1 MGYYADPDTT
11 LFAASRKD
19 DIFVDKSGL
28 ISFTNRLIGKGRNK
42 ICVTRPRRFGKSS
55 ALNMLAA
62 YYSCGCSSKTLFED
76 LQIARDPSFLE
87 HLNNHHVIYLDVQ
100 SLWRE
105 FGSEEKEDQEK
116 DQKKDQ
122 KKDQEKD
129 QEVSQFLSF
138 LQNRVICALKEVFP
152 YPDLC
157 EKSVAGVLK
166 TIHSKDKRNRF
177 IFLVDEWDVIVR
189 DPQVS
194 QQQKSMYIGFL
205 SSIFKGGDIEQ
216 CIDMAYMTGILP
228 IIKYIQDT
236 DQQSL
241 LNNFVEYSMI
251 RPGVLAQFM
260 GFTEPEVADL
270 CLQWNMSLD
279 KIKAWYDGYHLGEE
293 KSVYCPESVVM
304 ALTGRF
310 IDNYWAGTSG
320 FRVVLDFLRV
330 NLPGLSDAVQSLL
343 AMEPVQI
350 DPSNFMNNV
359 NMISSVDDVLTV
371 LVHYGYLSYEEDSRT
386 VRIPNVE
393 VKREF
398 TKAIKEMNTADFT
411 KLQSIVNDSMRLLE
425 DTWAGNADKVAKHI
439 QKVHNY
445 KTSPINYNNEE
456 ALKGVINLAY
466 IAADAYYEMIPEL
479 PGGEGYADI
488 AFIPQNSVHKAM
500 ILELKWNQKAKTAL
514 DQIKARNYQGR
525 LSHYKQILLVG
536 ISYEKGTKKGG
547 KKHACKI
554 ELWEDPNP

>member
-1 MGYYADPDTT
+1 MGYYVDPNAT

-87 HLNNHHVIYLDVQ
+87 HLNKQHVIYLDVQ

-105 FGSEEKEDQEK
+105 FGSEEKEDQEE
-116 DQKKDQ
+116 DR
-122 KKDQEKD
+122 EI
-129 QEVSQFLSF
+129 SQFLSF

-166 TIHSKDKRNRF
+166 TIHSKDERNQF

-194 QQQKSMYIGFL
+194 QRQKSKYIDFL
-205 SSIFKGGDIEQ
+205 TSIFKGGDIEQ

-241 LNNFVEYSMI
+241 LNNFVEYSMV

-279 KIKAWYDGYHLGEE
+279 KIKTRYDGYHLGEE

-350 DPSNFMNNV
+350 DPTKFMNNV

-398 TKAIKEMNTADFT
+398 TKAIYEMNTANFT
-411 KLQSIVNDSMRLLE
+411 KLQSIVNDSMHLLE
-425 DTWAGNADKVAKHI
+425 DTWAGNEEKVARQI

-445 KTSPINYNNEE
+445 KTSPMNYNNEE

-514 DQIKARNYQGR
+514 DQIKERNYQGR
-525 LSHYKQILLVG
+525 LRHYKQILLVG

>member
-1 MGYYADPDTT
+1 MGYYVDPNAT
-11 LFAASRKD
+11 LFAAARRD

-28 ISFTNRLIGKGRNK
+28 LSFTNQLIGKSRNK
-42 ICVTRPRRFGKSS
+42 ICVTRPRRFGKSW

-87 HLNNHHVIYLDVQ
+87 HLNKHHVLYLDVQ

-105 FGSEEKEDQEK
+105 FRSEEAEREVDQ
-116 DQKKDQ
+116 
-122 KKDQEKD
+122 
-129 QEVSQFLSF
+129 FIPF
-138 LQNRVICALKEVFP
+138 LQNRLICALKEVFP

-166 TIHSKDKRNRF
+166 VIHSKDDRNRF

-241 LNNFVEYSMI
+241 LNNFVECSMI
-251 RPGVLAQFM
+251 RPGALAQFM
-260 GFTEPEVADL
+260 GFTEQEVADL

-279 KIKAWYDGYHLGEE
+279 EIKAWYDGYHLSEE

-304 ALTGRF
+304 ALTSGS

-330 NLPGLSDAVQSLL
+330 SLPGLSDAVQSLL
-343 AMEPVQI
+343 AMEPVQM

-371 LVHYGYLSYEEDSRT
+371 LVHYGYLSYEKDSHT

-398 TKAIKEMNTADFT
+398 TKAIQAMNTADFS
-411 KLQSIVNDSMRLLE
+411 KLQSIVKDSMRLLE
-425 DTWAGNADKVAKHI
+425 DTWAGNEDKVARQI

-456 ALKGVINLAY
+456 ALKGVVNLAY

-488 AFIPQNSVHKAM
+488 AFIPQSSVHKAM
-500 ILELKWNQKAKTAL
+500 ILELKWNQNAKTAL
-514 DQIKARNYQGR
+514 DQIRERSYQGR

-547 KKHACKI
+547 KKHTCKI